1 MTINHCKKKTYLR
14 EEKPLF
20 EVRQELKPSEKIVGR
35 IDEFNALEEDN
46 ARGLVFK
53 NILGQSR
60 AVKKIIASTEK
71 ISALD
76 TVVFIQGET
85 GTGKELIAKAIHNL
99 SPRANKPMVTIN
111 CGALTETLL
120 DSELFGHVKGAFTSA
135 DTETKGLFE
144 AAEGGTIFLDE
155 IGEMTLGTQVKLLR
169 VLQDGEI
176 RKLGSTVSKKVNVR
190 IITATH
196 RDLET
201 LIDEGKF
208 REDLFYRIHV
218 FTIHTPPLR
227 DREEDIFL
235 LAENFLKEFSEKQN
249 KTTPTLS
256 EQARKVLL
264 AHTWPGNVRELRNVI
279 ERASVLCE
287 SDILQVDDLL
297 LSFNKIPEEDRVR
310 FKKGYSL
317 LGENKIE
324 NINGKILAC
333 LEKNRWNKTI
343 TAKELNISRATLW
356 RKIKDL
362 S

>member
-1 MTINHCKKKTYLR
+1 MR
-14 EEKPLF
+14 AEKPLLDTG
-20 EVRQELKPSEKIVGR
+20 QEKNSLGEMDLKAG
-35 IDEFNALEEDN
+35 DFNALKADHDR
-46 ARGLVFK
+46 ALTFK
-53 NILGQSR
+53 DILGRSR
-60 AVKKIIASTEK
+60 AIKKIIASIEK

-99 SPRANKPMVTIN
+99 SPRASKPMVTIN

-120 DSELFGHVKGAFTSA
+120 DSELFGHAKGAFTSA
-135 DTETKGLFE
+135 DTETRGLFE

-176 RKLGSTVSKKVNVR
+176 RKLGSTVSKKINVR

-196 RDLET
+196 RDIES

-208 REDLFYRIHV
+208 REDLYYRIHV
-218 FTIHTPPLR
+218 FTIYTPPLR
-227 DREEDIFL
+227 DREDDILL
-235 LAENFLKEFSEKQN
+235 LAENFLKEFSEKQS
-249 KTTPTLS
+249 KSEPVIS

-264 AHTWPGNVRELRNVI
+264 THSWPGNVRELRNVI

-287 SDILQVDDLL
+287 SDTLQVDDML
-297 LSFNKIPEEDRVR
+297 LSFSRNLDDKV
-310 FKKGYSL
+310 KTHGGYPNTL
-317 LGENKIE
+317 VENM
-324 NINGKILAC
+324 NGKILAC
-333 LEKNRWNKTI
+333 LEKNRWNKTV

-356 RKIKDL
+356 RKMKEL
-362 S
+362 SADSE

>member
-1 MTINHCKKKTYLR
+1 MDAGQEKKSLG
-14 EEKPLF
+14 EIG
-20 EVRQELKPSEKIVGR
+20 LKAG
-35 IDEFNALEEDN
+35 DFNALKSDQDQ
-46 ARGLVFK
+46 ALTFK
-53 NILGQSR
+53 DILGRSR
-60 AVKKIIASTEK
+60 AIKKIITSIEK

-85 GTGKELIAKAIHNL
+85 GTGKELIAKAIHNS
-99 SPRANKPMVTIN
+99 SPRASKSMVTIN

-135 DTETKGLFE
+135 DTETRGLFE

-176 RKLGSTVSKKVNVR
+176 RKLGSTVSKKINVR

-196 RDLET
+196 RDIET

-208 REDLFYRIHV
+208 REDLYYRIHV

-227 DREEDIFL
+227 DREDDILL

-249 KTTPTLS
+249 KNKPLIS

-264 AHTWPGNVRELRNVI
+264 THAWPGNVRELRNVI

-287 SDILQVDDLL
+287 SNTLQVDDLL
-297 LSFNKIPEEDRVR
+297 LSFSRNLEDKV
-310 FKKGYSL
+310 KTNGGHANNL
-317 LGENKIE
+317 VENM
-324 NINGKILAC
+324 NGKILAC

-356 RKIKDL
+356 RKMKEL
-362 S
+362 SPDSE